1 MCLGT
6 VCAWPCTSLRV
17 LGGHM
22 CLILP
27 EKLQDLMVV
36 MLGFSL
42 ALTKVRPLVSFRMA
56 AFSYTIL
63 YTTSVLVEW
72 LTAQSFSWASGEMLG
87 SGITSGLLRLQ
98 EFLKIDMMQLVSWD
112 AHEPLGPVVEYCDLN
127 LQCPPQTQALRDYSP
142 SGGTILGGCRMGSGT
157 LLIEGGHLR

>member
-1 MCLGT
+1 
-6 VCAWPCTSLRV
+6 
-17 LGGHM
+17 M

-87 SGITSGLLRLQ
+87 SGTTSGLLRLQ
-98 EFLKIDMMQLVSWD
+98 EFLKIDMMQLVS
-112 AHEPLGPVVEYCDLN
+112 
-127 LQCPPQTQALRDYSP
+127 
-142 SGGTILGGCRMGSGT
+142 
-157 LLIEGGHLR
+157 